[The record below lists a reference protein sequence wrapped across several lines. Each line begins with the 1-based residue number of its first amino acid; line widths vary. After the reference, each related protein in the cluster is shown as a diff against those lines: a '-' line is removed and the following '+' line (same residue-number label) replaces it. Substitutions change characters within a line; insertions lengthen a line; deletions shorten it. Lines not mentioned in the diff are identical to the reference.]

1 MMGDRSLS
9 QLKNDTVYMDIPML
23 EEVWLVGQTEERR
36 TMGWRVHELTQVGEL
51 FPGPRDKISNTCQ
64 LAHLPLPI
72 EILLRPNCHF

>member
-23 EEVWLVGQTEERR
+23 EEVWLV
-36 TMGWRVHELTQVGEL
+36 